1 MSESI
6 LVIDDEYNFS
16 TSLRSILEGNG
27 YLVDVAA
34 TGSEAFAL
42 LQGRS
47 YQAVLLDLV
56 LPDLDG
62 IEIAEHI
69 ARVRPDTAVIVL
81 TGHASV
87 ASAIQA
93 LRCKASDY
101 LCKPCPPELILQTV
115 ARALATLQMRI
126 NLERSERKFKLL
138 ADAAWDG
145 MIICRENVVREINR
159 QCLELFGCTEE
170 HLLGRNME
178 ELFPGWRQ
186 NIPAPGSDA
195 AGASVCFETE
205 AVHGGRKTFPVELK
219 IKKLDDA
226 DPCAWVAAVR
236 DLTASRQ
243 EELQR
248 IQMQEKLVNAQRME
262 SIGIMAG
269 SVAHDLNNILS
280 SIVTF
285 PELLLLDMSTTETYR
300 KDIALIQQAGKQ
312 AAAVVADLLTVA
324 RGSTCSKEQCNL
336 NTLLKDYSSS
346 IDCQQLRRLHP
357 GISFQ
362 LQLEANLPNIE
373 ASAIH
378 ITKSIIN
385 LVTNAAEAI
394 GSEGKITIRTA
405 NRHLENPFDGYETIP
420 PGRYAILSVQD
431 TGSGIAGEALPHL
444 FKPFF
449 SKKEMGR
456 SGTGL
461 GLTVIWNTM
470 RDHQGFIDIVSNG
483 GGTRFD
489 LYFPSSITLKSSEG
503 ETVFPIESLCG
514 RGERILVVDDEESQR
529 QITSSI
535 LNRLG
540 YTACAVDNGEKAI
553 EYIRHEPVDLL
564 LLDMVMDPGISG
576 YETYRRILQIQP
588 DQRAVVASG
597 YFNPEDQDRIRA
609 LGVSQYLTKP
619 FSVTSLARAV
629 QEEIRR

>member
-1 MSESI
+1 MSDAI
-6 LVIDDEYNFS
+6 LVIDDDRSFC
-16 TSLRSILEGNG
+16 TSLRSFLEENG
-27 YLVDVAA
+27 YSVDIAV

-42 LQGRS
+42 LLDRQ
-47 YQAVLLDLV
+47 YQAILLDLL
-56 LPDLDG
+56 LPDIDG
-62 IEIAEHI
+62 IEVAEHV
-69 ARVRPDTAVIVL
+69 ARTRPDTAVIIL
-81 TGHASV
+81 TGQASV
-87 ASAIQA
+87 GSAIKA
-93 LRCKASDY
+93 LRCQAADY
-101 LCKPCPPELILQTV
+101 LCKPCPPELVQQAVT
-115 ARALATLQMRI
+115 RAIATIGMRRDLA
-126 NLERSERKFKLL
+126 RSEKKFKLL
-138 ADAAWDG
+138 AEAAWEG
-145 MIICRENVVREINR
+145 MIVCRDNTVLEINR
-159 QCLELFGCTEE
+159 QCLEIFDCPQEQ
-170 HLLGRNME
+170 LLGRAME
-178 ELFPGWRQ
+178 ELFPGWLG
-186 NIPAPGSDA
+186 NLPVAEACA
-195 AGASVCFETE
+195 AGISTSFETE
-205 AVHGGRKTFPVELK
+205 AVSGRHRTFPAEVRVK
-219 IKKLDDA
+219 RLDDA
-226 DPCAWVAAVR
+226 EPCSWVVAVR

-248 IQMQEKLVNAQRME
+248 IQLQEKLVNAQRME
-262 SIGIMAG
+262 SIGLMAG

-285 PELLLLDMSTTETYR
+285 PELLLMDMSATEKYR

-324 RGSTCSKEQCNL
+324 RGSTSSKQQCNL
-336 NTLLKDYSSS
+336 NTLLKEYSNS

-357 GISFQ
+357 GIPIQ
-362 LQLEANLPNIE
+362 LQLESNLPNIE

-405 NRHLENPFDGYETIP
+405 NRSFESHYDGYEKIP
-420 PGRYAILSVQD
+420 AGRYAVLSVQD
-431 TGSGIAGEALPHL
+431 SGPGIARQALPHL

-449 SKKEMGR
+449 SRKEMGR

-461 GLTVIWNTM
+461 GLTVIWNTI
-470 RDHQGFIDIVSNG
+470 RDHQGFIDIVSNAH
-483 GGTRFD
+483 GTRFD
-489 LYFPSSITLKSSEG
+489 LYFPSSITLKSRSG

-514 RGERILVVDDEESQR
+514 KGERILVVDDEEIQR

-540 YTACAVDNGEKAI
+540 YSAAAVDNGEKAI
-553 EYIRHEPVDLL
+553 EYVRHEPVDLL
-564 LLDMVMDPGISG
+564 LLDMVMDPGING

-588 DQRAVVASG
+588 EQRAVVASG
-597 YFNPEDQDRIRA
+597 YFNPDDRDKIRA